1 MNRRACWLLAALL
14 AGCAA
19 NQTFNQAK
27 TLIEGGEIEAGLAKA
42 EEAARLEPGRRE
54 YVVYALRQRELA
66 VARLLALGDEAR
78 RAGKLDDAEEIFRR
92 ADALQPGSPRVQA
105 ALQAVEA
112 DRRHRKLLDEAE
124 ALLAKKDL
132 EGAYA
137 KIREVLNANPAH
149 REAHA
154 LLRALE
160 QASPPVDVLGPQLR
174 ARFRTPVT
182 VEFRDATVRQVF
194 EFLGKNTEL
203 NFLFD
208 REVRTDQRT
217 TVFIRD
223 TAVEEVIQFLL
234 LTNQLDQRVLNDST
248 LLIYPRTPAK
258 QREYQQLVTKSFFLG
273 NASAKQTLNLIRTL
287 VKTKDVFIDE
297 DLNLVVMRDTPEAI
311 RMTERLL
318 ASQDLAKPEVMLE
331 VEVLEVSTASIT
343 ELGIRYPDQISYSLV
358 GASGTAGSFTLR
370 EWQNRSSDMVQ
381 ISVTNPALILN
392 FKDQLSR
399 SNLLANPRIRVRNR
413 EKAKI
418 HIGDKVPVIT
428 TTAGATGF
436 VSESVNYLDVGLK
449 LEVEPE
455 VFLENEVGMKVG
467 LEVSNIAQEVRSSS
481 GTLTY
486 RVGTRL
492 AATTLRLKDGETQ
505 ILAGLISDEDRS
517 SANRVPGL
525 GSLPVLGRLFGS
537 QGDNV
542 TKTEIILLITPRVVR
557 NLARPDFRTSE
568 FLSGTEAVVGAA
580 PLRLQTVAPAAASPT
595 EIKGTETKGTSSSAA
610 AASGPVKISL
620 QAPAHVLSGEEF
632 KVAVHLGGG
641 NTMLRSAILDFAFDP
656 SRFSVVSVEEGAL
669 VKAAGPESGLRTSA
683 PEGLG
688 RIAISLTAK
697 SDFPANG
704 ELAVLT
710 LKANAPIASSASIV
724 LESVSLTDSTGRV
737 LSATTPPPHL
747 VSLIK

>member
-1 MNRRACWLLAALL
+1 MNRLGIWILAALL

-19 NQTFNQAK
+19 NQAFDEAK
-27 TLIEGGEIEAGLAKA
+27 ALIERGEIEAGLAKA
-42 EEAARLEPGRRE
+42 EEAVQLEPGQRE
-54 YVVYALRQRELA
+54 YRVYALRQRELA
-66 VARLLALGDEAR
+66 VNRLLMFGEEAR
-78 RAGKLDDAEEIFRR
+78 RAGDFEAAESNFRR
-92 ADALQPGSPRVQA
+92 VDALQPGSPRAQA
-105 ALQAVEA
+105 GLQAVEA
-112 DRRHRKLLDEAE
+112 DRRHKKILGEAE

-137 KIREVLNANPAH
+137 KIREVLNGNPAH

-154 LLRALE
+154 LLRAVE
-160 QASPPVDVLGPQLR
+160 QASPPADVLSPQLR
-174 ARFRTPVT
+174 ERFRTPVT
-182 VEFRDATVRQVF
+182 VEFRDANLRQVF
-194 EFLGKNTEL
+194 EFLGKNTGL

-208 REVRTDQRT
+208 REIRVDQRT

-223 TAVEEVIQFLL
+223 TAVEDVIQFLL

-297 DLNLVVMRDTPEAI
+297 DLNLIVMRDTPEAI

-318 ASQDLAKPEVMLE
+318 ASQDLAKPEVMLD
-331 VEVLEVSTASIT
+331 VEVLEVGTQALT

-358 GASGTAGSFTLR
+358 GASGTAGSFSLR

-392 FKDQLSR
+392 FKDQFSR
-399 SNLLANPRIRVRNR
+399 SNLLANPRIRVKNR

-455 VFLENEVGMKVG
+455 VYLENEVGMKVA

-481 GTLTY
+481 GTLAY

-492 AATTLRLKDGETQ
+492 ASTTLRLRDGETQ

-517 SANRVPGL
+517 SANRIPGL
-525 GSLPVLGRLFGS
+525 GQLPIVGRLFGS
-537 QGDNV
+537 QADTNN
-542 TKTEIILLITPRVVR
+542 KTEIVLLITPRVIR
-557 NLARPDFRTSE
+557 NLARPDFRTAE
-568 FLSGTEAVVGAA
+568 FLSGTEAAIGAA
-580 PLRLQTVAPAAASPT
+580 PPRLQTTVAPAAGPGDQKAPT
-595 EIKGTETKGTSSSAA
+595 PRGGAPAGT
-610 AASGPVKISL
+610 VKVSL

-632 KVAVHLGGG
+632 KVTVQLAG
-641 NTMLRSAILDFAFDP
+641 NATLRSAILDFVFDP
-656 SRFSVVSVEEGAL
+656 NRFSVVKVEEGAL
-669 VKAAGPESGLRTSA
+669 VHATGPDPGLRISA
-683 PEGLG
+683 PEGAG
-688 RIAISLTAK
+688 RMTVSLTAK

-704 ELAVLT
+704 ELTVFT
-710 LKANAPIASSASIV
+710 LKANTPIASNASVV
-724 LESVSLTDSTGRV
+724 LESVSLTDANGRT
-737 LSATTPPPHL
+737 LSAITPPPHL